1 MWDVKM
7 NAREMMERL
16 AEDFL
21 LTMWDVKLDMFK
33 LMRY

>member
-1 MWDVKM
+1 M